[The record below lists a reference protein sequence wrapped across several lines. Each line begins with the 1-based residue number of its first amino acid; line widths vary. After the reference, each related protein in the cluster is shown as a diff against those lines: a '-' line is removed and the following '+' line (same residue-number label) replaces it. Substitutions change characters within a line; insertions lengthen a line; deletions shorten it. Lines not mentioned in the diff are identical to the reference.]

1 MSIISEWNKF
11 INKIMWIWVWNSEK
25 RKAKRI
31 TDTIIQGKNNK
42 LIIFSQKNKNKN
54 RNSVSGLSI
63 KIKGNNN
70 TIQIDGSSKFLNSSI
85 SVSANNSTIIIGR
98 NSNYTDLNIHICCGD
113 NQKVILGDNI
123 RTFGVTANLNESNAQ
138 LIIKDNCLFSNNI
151 SIWPTDGHAIF
162 DKETKQRIN
171 NMTCPTEIG
180 EHCWIGEN
188 VKITKN
194 TRLAPNTVVGIG
206 SVVTKSFD
214 EEYTA
219 VAGNPAKVIKRN
231 IIWDGDLYHTFD
243 N

>member
-98 NSNYTDLNIHICCGD
+98 NSNYTGLNIHICCGD

-123 RTFGVTANLNESNAQ
+123 RTFGVIANLNESNAQ

-162 DKETKQRIN
+162 DKETKLRIN
-171 NMTCPTEIG
+171 NMTGAIEIG